1 MPLNKSLLRLL
12 RYAAILGSSPA
23 ERVSLKPVLP
33 CLPNL
38 RSCQSWC
45 SMGSLRLGKYTEWF
59 NDVISTDISDKCE
72 DILNQISEKHVCKTI
87 EIVIPELREM
97 RIALVVSIGSEG
109 LSELNPDL
117 EDGKLA
123 RLSYDTRINLALS
136 RTYSAS
142 DYVAAQCLRRR
153 VMHFHMEI
161 FKKVDIIVTPTTAD
175 ETCAGPKKKPV
186 QFYDIFLKG
195 NPM

>member
-1 MPLNKSLLRLL
+1 MHGGPVLSMPLNKSVCGSLRGGFTMHE
-12 RYAAILGSSPA
+12 IWDEVA
-23 ERVSLKPVLP
+23 ETFKVLP

-117 EDGKLA
+117 EDGYVS
-123 RLSYDTRINLALS
+123 LSEQVLHVLEMVFLGAVHEMMD
-136 RTYSAS
+136 YSYS
-142 DYVAAQCLRRR
+142 S
-153 VMHFHMEI
+153 
-161 FKKVDIIVTPTTAD
+161 
-175 ETCAGPKKKPV
+175 
-186 QFYDIFLKG
+186 
-195 NPM
+195 